1 MKILQLCKKF
11 PFPLKDGES
20 IAVTYMAR
28 AFDELGSDVTLLAM
42 NTSKH
47 WFDPAQLPETFDHYR
62 AIYTVDIDNR
72 LKPGAALR
80 NLFSDRSYHIERFEN
95 RLFEEKLI
103 EVLQKDRFDIIQ
115 LETLY
120 LAPYLPVIRKYSS
133 APIALRSHNVEHE
146 IWERV
151 AANSHPVKRWYLN
164 AITPRLKKFEVERL
178 NQYDLIIGITER
190 DVEQFRR
197 LGLSKPAVVT
207 PIGLDCRDYTAD
219 NRCFH
224 QPLSLAFI
232 GSLDWMP
239 NVEGL
244 KWFLD
249 TVWKPLL
256 ATAFP
261 NLTFHIAGRNT
272 PSWLRRLRLPGV
284 VVHGEVP
291 DAAAFI
297 NQHPIMVVPL
307 LSGSGMRAKILEGM
321 ALGKVILSTPVG
333 LEGIPARHREEA
345 LIAAT
350 PEDFLS
356 AVRWCV
362 AEGAALEGLG
372 RRAQTFCSEHFDN
385 LEVARRL
392 LGVYRNLQPKRPEQ
406 LVDSL
411 IR

>member
-1 MKILQLCKKF
+1 MMKILQLCKKF
-11 PFPLKDGES
+11 PYPLKDGES
-20 IAVTYMAR
+20 IAITYMAR
-28 AFDELGSDVTLLAM
+28 AFDELGSHVTLLAM

-47 WFDPAQLPETFDHYR
+47 WFDPANLPQAFDHYR
-62 AIYTVDIDNR
+62 AIHTVDIDNR
-72 LKPGAALR
+72 LKPAAALSS
-80 NLFSDRSYHIERFEN
+80 LFSDRSYHIERFVN
-95 RLFEEKLI
+95 QAFEEKLI
-103 EVLQKDRFDIIQ
+103 SLLQQERFDVIQ

-120 LAPYLPVIRKYSS
+120 LAPYLPVIRKFSS
-133 APIALRSHNVEHE
+133 APVALRAHNVEHE

-151 AANSHPVKRWYLN
+151 AANSGPVKRWYLN
-164 AITPRLKKFEVERL
+164 AITPRLKKFEIEHL
-178 NQYDLIIGITER
+178 NQYDLLIGITER
-190 DVEQFRR
+190 DVEHFRR

-207 PIGLDCRDYTAD
+207 PIGLDCRDYVPD
-219 NRCFH
+219 NRCYH

-249 TVWKPLL
+249 SVWTPLL
-256 ATAFP
+256 APEFP
-261 NLTFHIAGRNT
+261 DLQFHIAGRNT
-272 PSWLRRLRLPGV
+272 PSWLRRLRMPGV

-291 DAAAFI
+291 EATGFI
-297 NQHPIMVVPL
+297 NRHSLLVVPL

-321 ALGKVILSTPVG
+321 ALGKAVLSTPVG

-345 LIAAT
+345 LFAKT

-362 AEGAALEGLG
+362 AQGAALEDMG
-372 RRAQTFCSEHFDN
+372 RRARAFCGTHFDN

-392 LGVYRNLQPKRPEQ
+392 LNVYRNMQPKRPEQ
-406 LVDSL
+406 LV
-411 IR
+411 IG

>member
-1 MKILQLCKKF
+1 MMKILQLCKKF
-11 PFPLKDGES
+11 PYPLKDGES
-20 IAVTYMAR
+20 IAITYMAR
-28 AFDELGSDVTLLAM
+28 AFDELGSHVTLLAM

-47 WFDPAQLPETFDHYR
+47 WFDPANLPETFDHYR
-62 AIYTVDIDNR
+62 AIHTVDIDNR
-72 LKPGAALR
+72 LKPAAALSS
-80 NLFSDRSYHIERFEN
+80 LFSARSYHIERFEN
-95 RLFEEKLI
+95 QVFEEKLI
-103 EVLQKDRFDIIQ
+103 ALLQQERFDIIQ

-120 LAPYLPVIRKYSS
+120 LAPYLPVIRQYSS
-133 APIALRSHNVEHE
+133 APVALRAHNVEHE

-151 AANSHPVKRWYLN
+151 AANSRPVKRWYLN
-164 AITPRLKKFEVERL
+164 AITPRLKKFEIENL
-178 NQYDLIIGITER
+178 NQYDLLIGITER
-190 DVEQFRR
+190 DVEHFRR

-207 PIGLDCRDYTAD
+207 PIGLDCRDYVPD
-219 NRCFH
+219 NRCYR

-249 TVWKPLL
+249 SVWTPLL
-256 ATAFP
+256 APEFP
-261 NLTFHIAGRNT
+261 DLQFHIAGRNT
-272 PSWLRRLRLPGV
+272 PSWLRRLRMPGV

-291 DAAAFI
+291 EATGFI
-297 NQHPIMVVPL
+297 NQHSLLVVPL

-321 ALGKVILSTPVG
+321 ALGKAVLSTPVG

-345 LIAAT
+345 LFAET

-362 AEGAALEGLG
+362 AQGAALEDLG
-372 RRAQTFCSEHFDN
+372 HRARAFCGTHFDN

-392 LGVYRNLQPKRPEQ
+392 LNVYRNMQPKRPEQ
-406 LVDSL
+406 LV
-411 IR
+411 IG